1 MDNAVLV
8 FFLRASLGLG
18 GGWLLS
24 HVFFT
29 PTGGK
34 VDWFIALLLAAL
46 VVSAAYLSEAWR
58 ARKGQKK

>member
-1 MDNAVLV
+1 MNNAVLV
-8 FFLRASLGLG
+8 FVIRAALGLT

-24 HVFFT
+24 NVFFT
-29 PTGGK
+29 PKGGK

-58 ARKGQKK
+58 ARKGEKK